1 MVETRRVQRIGSVRS
16 SVNGADVSTTAAAA
30 PHAGNG
36 FWQPHLPTPGSAA
49 VEDSALPDASDD
61 WFAAKDARAFAKS
74 AQETAICSQ
83 VCFWISLGEVS
94 ALRWQSFALAKYVS
108 CLAR

>member
-1 MVETRRVQRIGSVRS
+1 MVETLRVQSIGSVRS

-49 VEDSALPDASDD
+49 VEDSALPNASDD